1 MGSPSGTRG
10 LLLEGDETMALVSWD
25 NALEMLAAWHRDRL
39 PRVGRAVFGF
49 LEVELRLIV
58 PSKVKRALTEEQLDE
73 VLQDVLAKLVAEAL
87 SAEVR
92 DLKRYLARTVSNRFI
107 DLERK
112 RKRRPEEL
120 LDTMEVG
127 DFEGP
132 SEEGPRGV
140 EALVAEETRAVVRA
154 GLDRLSVEDRVA
166 LKLDHAPEWLSEE
179 EVAWL
184 AARAGS
190 SVGEVTRRIAHADEV
205 YALSRIFEP
214 GDDEEG
220 DDEARGRRL
229 GRFLKRRKR
238 AGEKLVKV
246 LGGEKP

>member
-1 MGSPSGTRG
+1 MVDPVT
-10 LLLEGDETMALVSWD
+10 WD
-25 NALEMLAAWHRDRL
+25 NAREWLDAWHRERR

-49 LEVELRLIV
+49 LEVELRLIL
-58 PSKVKRALTEEQLDE
+58 PPMVKRALPEDQVDE
-73 VLQDVLAKLVAEAL
+73 VLQDVLAKLVADPVRGG
-87 SAEVR
+87 VR
-92 DLKRYLARTVSNRFI
+92 DLKGYLKQVLKNRFI

-112 RKRRPEEL
+112 RKRRPEDL
-120 LDTMEVG
+120 LDTVEVG
-127 DFEGP
+127 ELEGP
-132 SEEGPRGV
+132 VDRGPRGV
-140 EALVAEETRAVVRA
+140 EALVAEEARAVVRRA
-154 GLDRLSVEDRVA
+154 LDALSVDDRVA

-190 SVGEVTRRIAHADEV
+190 SVDEVTRRIAHADEV

-220 DDEARGRRL
+220 DEDARGRRL
-229 GRFLKRRKR
+229 DRFLKRRKR
-238 AGEKLVKV
+238 AGKKLAKV

>member
-1 MGSPSGTRG
+1 
-10 LLLEGDETMALVSWD
+10 MA
-25 NALEMLAAWHRDRL
+25 
-39 PRVGRAVFGF
+39 RAVFGF
-49 LEVELRLIV
+49 LEVELRLIL
-58 PSKVKRALTEEQLDE
+58 PPMVKRALPEDQVDE
-73 VLQDVLAKLVAEAL
+73 VLQDILAKLVAAPVRGG
-87 SAEVR
+87 VR
-92 DLKRYLARTVSNRFI
+92 DLKGYLRRALTNRFI
-107 DLERK
+107 DLERR

-120 LDTMEVG
+120 LDTMDVG

-132 SEEGPRGV
+132 SEEGPQAV
-140 EALVAEETRAVVRA
+140 EALVAEEARAAVRA
-154 GLDRLSVEDRVA
+154 GLDALSVDDRVA

-179 EVAWL
+179 ELAWL

-190 SVGEVTRRIAHADEV
+190 SVDEVTRRIAHADEV

-229 GRFLKRRKR
+229 DRFLKRRIR
-238 AGEKLVKV
+238 AGKKLVRV

>member
-1 MGSPSGTRG
+1 MDPVT
-10 LLLEGDETMALVSWD
+10 WD
-25 NALEMLAAWHRDRL
+25 NAREWLDAWHRERR
-39 PRVGRAVFGF
+39 PRVARAVFGF
-49 LEVELRLIV
+49 LEVELQLIL
-58 PSKVKRALTEEQLDE
+58 PPMVKRALPEDQVDE
-73 VLQDVLAKLVAEAL
+73 VLQDILAKLVAAPVRGG
-87 SAEVR
+87 VR
-92 DLKRYLARTVSNRFI
+92 DLKGYLRRALTNRFI
-107 DLERK
+107 DLERR

-120 LDTMEVG
+120 LDTMDVG

-132 SEEGPRGV
+132 SEEGPQAV
-140 EALVAEETRAVVRA
+140 EALVAEEARAAVRA
-154 GLDRLSVEDRVA
+154 GLDALSVDDRVA

-179 EVAWL
+179 ELAWL

-190 SVGEVTRRIAHADEV
+190 SVDEVTRRIAHADEV

-229 GRFLKRRKR
+229 DRFLKRRKR